1 MFRSACGV
9 PWLQTNSKNFNDFQ
23 RLIKGAGK
31 YIKRQKCEWQ
41 KYISGAAVDW
51 MPSICEDELIQLGFP
66 PTAPAAS
73 NSTPTAA
80 FVPAAVLEA
89 GEFMRFM
96 RQRPETEDNG
106 RADELI
112 AENVTA
118 PQPP

>member
-1 MFRSACGV
+1 MFRSAYGV

-51 MPSICEDELIQLGFP
+51 MPAICEDELIQWGFP

-96 RQRPETEDNG
+96 RQRPETEDSE